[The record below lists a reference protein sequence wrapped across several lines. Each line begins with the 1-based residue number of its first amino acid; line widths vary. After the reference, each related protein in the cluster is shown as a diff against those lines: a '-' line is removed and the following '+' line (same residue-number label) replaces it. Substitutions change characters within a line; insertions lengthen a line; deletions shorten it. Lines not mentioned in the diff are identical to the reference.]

1 MAYSIKT
8 YAGTGAAG
16 AFIAPEYLESSHIE
30 VYVDD
35 VLKTVTTHYT
45 LSGTV
50 VSFTAGNFPTASET
64 IKIIRKS
71 SQDAR
76 LVDYSDGAVEV
87 AATFDEDSKQSL
99 FLAQE
104 ALDGVEATGAAVF
117 QPLEVAPTSPTKGM
131 VYYDAA
137 TDKLKVYTGSAFVD
151 LH

>member
-16 AFIAPEYLESSHIE
+16 AFTTPEYLDSSHIE

-45 LSGTV
+45 ITGTT
-50 VSFTAGNFPTASET
+50 VSFTTGNFPTSSNT

-71 SQDAR
+71 SQSTR
-76 LVDYSDGAVEV
+76 LVDYTDGAVEV
-87 AATFDEDSKQSL
+87 AATFDEDN
-99 FLAQE
+99 
-104 ALDGVEATGAAVF
+104 
-117 QPLEVAPTSPTKGM
+117 
-131 VYYDAA
+131 
-137 TDKLKVYTGSAFVD
+137 KLKVYTGSAFVD

>member
-16 AFIAPEYLESSHIE
+16 AFTTPEHLDSSHIE

-45 LSGTV
+45 ITGTT
-50 VSFTAGNFPTASET
+50 VSFTAGNFPTSSNT

-71 SQDAR
+71 SQGTR
-76 LVDYSDGAVEV
+76 LVDYTDGAVEV

-99 FLAQE
+99 FIAQE
-104 ALDGVEATGAAVF
+104 ALDGVEAVGFTTF
-117 QPLEVAPTSPTKGM
+117 QPLKVAPAAPTTGM
-131 VYYDAA
+131 VYYDAP
-137 TDKLKVYTGSAFVD
+137 TNKLKVYTGSAFVD